1 MRERIFSKGSSY
13 STPVLGHIIVGDL
26 AQSEL
31 YVKLKLKACDEVG
44 IGNRG
49 FRLPADTSE
58 EELMAKVRELQDDPK
73 VSGVLVQLPLP
84 AHLD

>member
-1 MRERIFSKGSSY
+1 M
-13 STPVLGHIIVGDL
+13 GDL

-31 YVKLKLKACDEVG
+31 YVRLKLKACDEVG
-44 IGNRG
+44 IGHRG
-49 FRLPADTSE
+49 FNLPQDTSE